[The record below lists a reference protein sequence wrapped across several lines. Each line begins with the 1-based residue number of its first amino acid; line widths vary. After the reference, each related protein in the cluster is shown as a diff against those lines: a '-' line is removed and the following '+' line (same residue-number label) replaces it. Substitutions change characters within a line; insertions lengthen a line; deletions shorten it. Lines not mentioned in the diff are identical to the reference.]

1 VVTSVRISTV
11 CMNVPGRA
19 VSTRAAWIMRVSSA
33 AVHRLFPAF
42 QDGVVAQ
49 VCVAWVRCTNV
60 SLRVKGGVA
69 AIR

>member
-1 VVTSVRISTV
+1 
-11 CMNVPGRA
+11 